1 MPSCSR
7 ASRGPLFDN
16 ARRPGIKSP
25 GTGYRGRDDPDERR
39 CLIALHLVP
48 ALGPIRIARL
58 VQAIGSARGA
68 CEARETA
75 LAAVPGIGPRLAALI
90 VRWRRAID
98 VDEELRRA
106 SRAGAC
112 VLTWLDA
119 DYPARLR
126 ELDDAPPVLYLRGS
140 YRAPE
145 PAVAVVGTRSPSA
158 YGLDVA
164 GALGEVLGGAGVV
177 VVSGLA
183 RGVDAAAHAGAL
195 RQGGSTVAVL
205 GCGVDVVYPREH
217 RSLMEAMLAR
227 GGIVSEAP
235 MGVPPRRQQF
245 PLRNRLISGLAQ
257 AVVVVE
263 GGVDSGSLI
272 TARHAARQGRP
283 VYAVPGSVFAPGSRG
298 PHRLLASGA
307 RVLGDP
313 GELLQ
318 RLGVPHPARGGAES
332 AQPLSDDEARV
343 LRVLGEAP
351 AHIDRVVERCG
362 LGVGRVAGALATLEV
377 RGLVRQSP
385 GKQFTRRSGFDGPG
399 AQHHPGGD
407 LWPNHSSS

>member
-58 VQAIGSARGA
+58 VQAIGSARA
-68 CEARETA
+68 ASEARETA

-318 RLGVPHPARGGAES
+318 RLGVGSSGCSARPPPTSIGSSSAAGWGSGAWPGRWPRSRSGVWFDSPRGNSSHGGRGSMDPARS
-332 AQPLSDDEARV
+332 IIQEA
-343 LRVLGEAP
+343 
-351 AHIDRVVERCG
+351 ICG
-362 LGVGRVAGALATLEV
+362 
-377 RGLVRQSP
+377 QI
-385 GKQFTRRSGFDGPG
+385 TRRRRTAGQGE
-399 AQHHPGGD
+399 
-407 LWPNHSSS
+407 NR